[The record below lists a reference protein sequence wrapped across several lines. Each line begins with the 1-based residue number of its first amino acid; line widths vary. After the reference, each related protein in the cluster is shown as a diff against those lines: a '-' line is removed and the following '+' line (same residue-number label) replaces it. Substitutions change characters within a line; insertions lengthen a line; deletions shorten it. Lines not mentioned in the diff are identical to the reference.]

1 MKLKYFLWLHWLSP
15 IGTCGNHNENE
26 KTKQKKRSRN
36 IYNVDVYLD
45 HILLF
50 CLFLYLCLF
59 VGFCWYKYSD
69 FGSLPHSNQFG
80 NKSFSYFMT
89 LSSFGV
95 VSVWSSVIKIF
106 WRSQYL
112 VHSESESH
120 RIAHHITTHIDQ
132 IISIHRRSIWIFY
145 IIRG

>member
-50 CLFLYLCLF
+50 CFFVCFCISVCLLGF
-59 VGFCWYKYSD
+59 VGTNIQISARCLILINLEI
-69 FGSLPHSNQFG
+69 SLFPTLWLCRLSVLFQFEAQWLR
-80 NKSFSYFMT
+80 Y
-89 LSSFGV
+89 FGV
-95 VSVWSSVIKIF
+95 HNISFIRKANRIVS
-106 WRSQYL
+106 R
-112 VHSESESH
+112 
-120 RIAHHITTHIDQ
+120 
-132 IISIHRRSIWIFY
+132 IISQHTSIKLSLSIDVPFEY
-145 IIRG
+145 FT